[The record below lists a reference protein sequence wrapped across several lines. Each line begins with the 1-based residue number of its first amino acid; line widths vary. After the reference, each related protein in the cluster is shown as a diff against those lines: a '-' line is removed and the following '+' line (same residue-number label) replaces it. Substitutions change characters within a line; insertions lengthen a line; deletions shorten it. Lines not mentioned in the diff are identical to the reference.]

1 VQLGAKDAHACRS
14 QQRGGGAGLVAA
26 GLASGISLGLAGT
39 AQAAGGCPT
48 REDWTLAGSGIVI
61 DNLDNGN
68 FADQNGDSLA
78 CFKVNDGQTK
88 RHNGVA
94 SFTWKDNTSRASPHA
109 RRRASAGRVG
119 SGAPRPRV
127 CLIG

>member
-1 VQLGAKDAHACRS
+1 M
-14 QQRGGGAGLVAA
+14 
-26 GLASGISLGLAGT
+26 
-39 AQAAGGCPT
+39 QAAGGCPT

-68 FADQNGDSLA
+68 FADQNGDGLA

-94 SFTWKDNTSRASPHA
+94 SFTSKDNTSRASPHA

-119 SGAPRPRV
+119 VGGSGQRD
-127 CLIG
+127 